1 MILFSIPKPRSKK
14 IKFFHILL
22 ILCIPQI
29 IRSQEITTIE
39 LLKRKLDTSAA
50 VKTKVD
56 LYADLSWEYAL
67 QESDSALYFSEK
79 GITLSKEK
87 NYPLGEAISL
97 SSKGLYYE
105 MVANDFEKASNAYF
119 EGIAICEK
127 HKLPYI
133 ETVYHNLGVM
143 FHTSDNYDKARKY
156 YTLAYDLAV
165 NKGDL
170 DTQKNCLINLGSIA
184 STLEDY
190 DLAES
195 LMLRGLEINLR
206 DDLNYDVYVNLGN
219 VYYRKEEYS
228 KALPYHKKAI
238 EPIKENYYSE
248 HNLHYYINT
257 KLKLQDTSNLKSAIV
272 RAEEFVKNQ
281 KGIRQLSFMTLALS
295 NYHRAYGD
303 LTKGI
308 GYQEQ
313 YLKILEEIKDKQRDD
328 IVLELEAKYETEKKD
343 AQLKVLSLENE
354 KAAQQQKLYLYL
366 ALVGLIAALS
376 ISYFF
381 YKNRQKNKLLAK
393 QKVLLEA
400 SIDEKNTLLKE
411 THHRV
416 KNSFQ
421 IVSSLLYLQSENIE
435 DKEAQLAVKEAQ
447 NRVRSMVLIHQ
458 KLYNKDQLV
467 GINTQEYFE
476 DLTKDIL
483 ESHQLQDQNI
493 SYNLDVAPLVLGIET
508 ITPIGLILNELITN
522 CLKHAFENSSS
533 DNQVSINFREERNTL
548 VLEVIDNGTGI
559 EGEVKASS
567 FGIKLIKALSKKLKA
582 TLEYGKIHPKGT
594 QATLIIN
601 RYEKL

>member
-1 MILFSIPKPRSKK
+1 MAVYN
-14 IKFFHILL
+14 
-22 ILCIPQI
+22 
-29 IRSQEITTIE
+29 
-39 LLKRKLDTSAA
+39 KLRRATYYQNPDTSKYYTTRYLDFARRR
-50 VKTKVD
+50 K
-56 LYADLSWEYAL
+56 
-67 QESDSALYFSEK
+67 DSHNIVLAHFF
-79 GITLSKEK
+79 
-87 NYPLGEAISL
+87 LGNANVIDGDYNEAISHYAI
-97 SSKGLYYE
+97 GANYYE
-105 MVANDFEKASNAYF
+105 SKKDSARLTSVFSAIGVVQEKIANDSLALVYNNRAKNIANQLGDIRRSAIASVNNGNIFIRQKKYKEAISNLEEAALKLESNPEYASFLTIANINLAHAYRENKNFKKSQKLYTQLEKEIDSIKDPYNYANLLR
-119 EGIAICEK
+119 GISE
-127 HKLPYI
+127 LR
-133 ETVYHNLGVM
+133 
-143 FHTSDNYDKARKY
+143 SDQNNNIQA
-156 YTLAYDLAV
+156 LAYGKKAFGLFTDNNFNDERLQMFPDLI
-165 NKGDL
+165 DL
-170 DTQKNCLINLGSIA
+170 
-184 STLEDY
+184 
-190 DLAES
+190 
-195 LMLRGLEINLR
+195 
-206 DDLNYDVYVNLGN
+206 
-219 VYYRKEEYS
+219 YRKQGKSEQALQLYDEYQIAKDS
-228 KALPYHKKAI
+228 LLNV
-238 EPIKENYYSE
+238 ET
-248 HNLHYYINT
+248 T
-257 KLKLQDTSNLKSAIV
+257 KNIADAVQ
-272 RAEEFVKNQ
+272 
-281 KGIRQLSFMTLALS
+281 
-295 NYHRAYGD
+295 
-303 LTKGI
+303 
-308 GYQEQ
+308 
-313 YLKILEEIKDKQRDD
+313 
-328 IVLELEAKYETEKKD
+328 KYETEKKD

-366 ALVGLIAALS
+366 ALVGLIAALI

-522 CLKHAFENSSS
+522 CLKHAFAKSNLNNELN
-533 DNQVSINFREERNTL
+533 INFKEEGNTL
-548 VLEVIDNGTGI
+548 ILEVIDNGTGI
-559 EGEVKASS
+559 QGEVKASS

-582 TLEYGKIHPKGT
+582 TFEYDKIDPKGT
-594 QATLIIN
+594 RATLIIN